1 MTYEYDPIA
10 RPYPV
15 HSTSIECKH
24 LERESSFMSFQPL
37 GLLDFLQSP
46 LFVPSTGP
54 LSRASRKPQTNLWNS
69 IHPLP
74 SSCQDISEESSDE
87 EEEEDLPRKAEI
99 TKTTRPTRL
108 PTTTKR
114 STRSPTT
121 TKRSPWPQTTTTIS
135 TRSPEFK
142 PKAQHQGPSNISPFS
157 IQQPN
162 NLANLSSEGVTTKDC
177 QGKEIER
184 GVRRRRK
191 RLPRLSPRA
200 SHLLQVG

>member
-15 HSTSIECKH
+15 HSTSIECKL
-24 LERESSFMSFQPL
+24 LERESSLMSFQPL

-46 LFVPSTGP
+46 LFVPSSGS
-54 LSRASRKPQTNLWNS
+54 LSRVSRKPQTNLGNS

-74 SSCQDISEESSDE
+74 SSCQDISEASSDE
-87 EEEEDLPRKAEI
+87 EEEVKDLARKAEI
-99 TKTTRPTRL
+99 TKTTRSTRL

-114 STRSPTT
+114 STWLPTT
-121 TKRSPWPQTTTTIS
+121 TTRP

-142 PKAQHQGPSNISPFS
+142 PKVQHQDPSNISPFS

-162 NLANLSSEGVTTKDC
+162 SLANLSSEGVATKNC
-177 QGKEIER
+177 RGKEIER
-184 GVRRRRK
+184 GGRRRRK

-200 SHLLQVG
+200 SHLLQVC

>member
-1 MTYEYDPIA
+1 MTYEYDPIT

-24 LERESSFMSFQPL
+24 LERKSSLMSFQPL
-37 GLLDFLQSP
+37 GLLDFLQNP
-46 LFVPSTGP
+46 LFVPSTGT
-54 LSRASRKPQTNLWNS
+54 LSSVSRKPQTNLGNT

-74 SSCQDISEESSDE
+74 SSCQDISEESSDD
-87 EEEEDLPRKAEI
+87 EEEEDLARKAEI
-99 TKTTRPTRL
+99 TKTT
-108 PTTTKR
+108 R

-121 TKRSPWPQTTTTIS
+121 TKRSPWSPTTTTRP

-142 PKAQHQGPSNISPFS
+142 PKAQRQDPSDLSPFS
-157 IQQPN
+157 IEQPN
-162 NLANLSSEGVTTKDC
+162 SLANLSSEGVTTKDC
-177 QGKEIER
+177 RGKEIER

-191 RLPRLSPRA
+191 RLPRLSPRV

>member
-1 MTYEYDPIA
+1 MTYEYDPMA

-46 LFVPSTGP
+46 LFVPSTGT

-69 IHPLP
+69 FHPLP
-74 SSCQDISEESSDE
+74 SSCQDISEASSDD
-87 EEEEDLPRKAEI
+87 EEEEDLARKAEI
-99 TKTTRPTRL
+99 TKTT
-108 PTTTKR
+108 R